1 MDVENSSVFVELAW
15 PPNKLGKTIR
25 VSQFAVEVISSAEYQ
40 AKMEAMRA
48 DKNERIQNSRN

>member
-1 MDVENSSVFVELAW
+1 MDEENSSVFVELAW

-40 AKMEAMRA
+40 AKIS
-48 DKNERIQNSRN
+48 NEGGQK